1 MRLEQTNKEVEDPLQ
16 ESRTISE
23 PMLPCQSTTG
33 KGRGTAPRVRKNKK
47 NNKAQQKTNPPQPL
61 KTGIDSTTGMKIEE
75 DDVEY

>member
-47 NNKAQQKTNPPQPL
+47 KNKAQQKTRKTLHNLSKQESTPPPVWRL
-61 KTGIDSTTGMKIEE
+61 KKMM
-75 DDVEY
+75 